1 MTPDEIF
8 MLRAIALARLGIGN
22 VSPNPRVGCVIVHD
36 GVIIGEGWH
45 ERYGQA
51 HAEVN
56 AIESVADKSLLPSS
70 TLYVNLEPCSHTGKT
85 PPCADLLIKHRL
97 KRVVVADEDP
107 NPLVAGRGIKKLMEA
122 GINVSV
128 GVLEKKGAHL
138 NRRFFTFFQE
148 RRPYIILKWA
158 QTIDGF
164 VAHSNFDSKW
174 ISNELSR
181 QMVHKWRAEEDAI
194 LVGARTAAHDNPK
207 LNVRDWMGRNPVRI
221 VIDRN
226 LSLDGGLHLFDG
238 SQKTLCYNSVK
249 DEKSNNLEFIR
260 VSECTV
266 PEIVDDLFKRNIQ
279 SIIVEGGANTL
290 NDFITCNLWDEARV
304 FVSSN
309 SFNEGIK
316 GPLLDLS
323 KAESEAV
330 ESDQLLTLLN
340 QDVQNFST
348 NEPPVP
354 VK

>member
-8 MLRAIALARLGIGN
+8 MQRAIDLARMGIGN
-22 VSPNPRVGCVIVHD
+22 VSPNPRVGCVIMHD

-45 ERYGQA
+45 EKYGQA

-56 AIESVADKSLLPSS
+56 AIESVADKLLLPSS
-70 TLYVNLEPCSHTGKT
+70 ALYVNLEPCSHTGKT
-85 PPCADLLIKHRL
+85 PPCADLLIKHKL
-97 KRVVVADEDP
+97 KRVVIANEDP
-107 NPLVAGRGIKKLMEA
+107 NPLVAGRGIEKLKGA
-122 GINVSV
+122 GINVSL
-128 GVLEKKGAHL
+128 GVLEEEGADL
-138 NRRFFTFFQE
+138 NRRFFTFFKKK
-148 RRPYIILKWA
+148 RPYIILKWA
-158 QTIDGF
+158 QTRDGF
-164 VAHSNFDSKW
+164 VARSNFDSKW

-194 LVGARTAAHDNPK
+194 LVGTRTAIHDNPR
-207 LNVRDWMGRNPVRI
+207 LNVRAWTGRNPARI

-226 LSLDGGLHLFDG
+226 LSLDSRLHLFDG
-238 SQKTLCYNSVK
+238 SQRTLCYNSIK
-249 DEKSNNLEFIR
+249 DEQSDNLEFVR
-260 VSECTV
+260 LSQCTVSEII
-266 PEIVDDLFKRNIQ
+266 EDLFKRNIQ

-290 NDFITCNLWDEARV
+290 NDFITCDLWDEARV

-340 QDVQNFST
+340 QGVQNFST
-348 NEPPVP
+348 KEPPVP